1 MSEIQLSQVDDL
13 SLASNELG
21 LDTEGDEV
29 FRSNSKERLP
39 FAFAHRHEVILAYG
53 DTDELSLFHTAKTP
67 LAAMLEARRYSGVDL
82 PLVQLEAGR
91 FEAKLTQVY
100 QANSSEAQQLM
111 EDIGNEMDLFTLAE
125 ELPQTEDLLE
135 GDDDAPI
142 IKLINALL
150 SEAIK
155 EEASDIH
162 IETYEKQL
170 IVRFRVDGVLKEV
183 LK

>member
-1 MSEIQLSQVDDL
+1 MTVRMPMTDSALDPL
-13 SLASNELG
+13 ALASQELA
-21 LDTEGDEV
+21 LEVEGDEV

-39 FAFAHRHEVILAYG
+39 FTFAHRFQLVLAQE
-53 DTDELSLFHTAKTP
+53 DEQLALFYTETTP
-67 LAAMLEARRYSGVDL
+67 IEAMLEVRRYTGKEL
-82 PLVQLEAGR
+82 PLFKLEKTA
-91 FEAKLTQVY
+91 FEAKLTKAY

-135 GDDDAPI
+135 GDDDAGI

-155 EEASDIH
+155 EEA
-162 IETYEKQL
+162 
-170 IVRFRVDGVLKEV
+170 
-183 LK
+183 

>member
-1 MSEIQLSQVDDL
+1 MSEIQLTSAEDLSQV
-13 SLASNELG
+13 SNELG
-21 LDTEGDEV
+21 FETEGDEV
-29 FRSNSKERLP
+29 FRSTSKERLP
-39 FAFAHRHEVILAYG
+39 FAFAHRHQVILAQG
-53 DTDELSLFHTAKTP
+53 EQGALSLFYTAKTP
-67 LAAMLEARRYSGVDL
+67 LFAMLEARRYCGAEL
-82 PLVQLEAGR
+82 ALVQLEAGK

-100 QANSSEAQQLM
+100 QANSSQAQQLM

-155 EEASDIH
+155 EEAS
-162 IETYEKQL
+162 
-170 IVRFRVDGVLKEV
+170 
-183 LK
+183 